1 MIARSPARR
10 GSSEARRAPFA
21 DRREAGRELAQRLV
35 ELRDEDPV
43 VIALP
48 RGGVPVAF
56 EIATALDAPL
66 DVLAVRKLGA
76 PGHPELGIG
85 AVAEDGT
92 GVINQSTAAAVGV
105 GQRELDS
112 IVAREAAE
120 LRRRVQLYR
129 GGLPPVDVEGRVVI
143 VVDDGVATG
152 VTDTA
157 ALSALRKRNPRK
169 LVLAVPVCP
178 SSSLPELGEH
188 ADEVICQRMPARMIS
203 VGHWYRDFTQVSDEE
218 VMSLLGVAD
227 RPRGEQQE
235 VVIPAGTAE
244 LAGDLHV
251 PKDAHGLVL
260 FAHGSGSS
268 RRSPRNME
276 VARELNG
283 RGLATLLFDLLT
295 ESESENRTNVFDIG
309 LLCERL
315 VAATRWAR
323 SRPELAHL
331 PLGYFGASTGAAA
344 ALCAA
349 AELQHTV
356 GAIVSRGGR
365 PDLAGLWLARV
376 HAPTLLIVG
385 SEDRQVLDLNR
396 HAKARLGAPSELAV
410 VKGAG
415 HLFEEPGAMA
425 TVAELAGEWLDRS
438 LALPEPVAR

>member
-1 MIARSPARR
+1 MSPARIA
-10 GSSEARRAPFA
+10 SPETRAEPFA
-21 DRREAGRELAQRLV
+21 DRREAGRELAHRLV

-56 EIATALDAPL
+56 EIAAELEAPL

-76 PGHPELGIG
+76 PGQPELGIG

-92 GVINQSTAAAVGV
+92 GVIDQQTAVAVGV
-105 GQRELDS
+105 SQQELDS

-120 LRRRVQLYR
+120 LRRRVRLYR
-129 GGLPPVDVEGRVVI
+129 GGLPPVDVRGRVVI

-157 ALSALRKRNPRK
+157 ALSALRKQHPRK
-169 LVLAVPVCP
+169 LILAVPVSPP
-178 SSSLPELGEH
+178 SSLRELAEH
-188 ADEVICQRMPARMIS
+188 ADEVVCLLSPDRMIS

-218 VMSLLGVAD
+218 VMSLLGAAG
-227 RPRGEQQE
+227 RPHGEQE
-235 VVIPAGTAE
+235 EIVIAAGTAE
-244 LAGDLHV
+244 LEGDLNL
-251 PKDAHGLVL
+251 PERAHGLVL

-268 RRSPRNME
+268 RNSPRNME
-276 VARELNG
+276 VAHDLND
-283 RGLATLLFDLLT
+283 RGLATLLFDLLSEP
-295 ESESENRTNVFDIG
+295 ESLDRSNVFDIS

-331 PLGYFGASTGAAA
+331 PLGYFGASSGAAA

-349 AELQHTV
+349 AELPHTV
-356 GAIVSRGGR
+356 SAVVSRGGR
-365 PDLAGLWLARV
+365 PDLAGPRLGRV
-376 HAPTLLIVG
+376 RAPTLLIVG
-385 SEDRQVLDLNR
+385 SEDPQVLNLNR
-396 HAKARLGAPSELAV
+396 RAKEDLGGPSELAI

-415 HLFEEPGAMA
+415 HLFEEPGALA
-425 TVAELAGEWLDRS
+425 TVAELAGEWFGRC
-438 LALPEPVAR
+438 LALPEPTAG

>member
-1 MIARSPARR
+1 MSPARTTAPESR
-10 GSSEARRAPFA
+10 AAPFA
-21 DRREAGRELAQRLV
+21 DRREAGRELAHRLA

-56 EIATALDAPL
+56 EIAAALEAPL

-76 PGHPELGIG
+76 PRQPELGIG

-92 GVINQSTAAAVGV
+92 GVIDQHTAAAVGV
-105 GQRELDS
+105 SQQELDS

-120 LRRRVQLYR
+120 LRRRVRLYR
-129 GGLPPVDVEGRVVI
+129 GGLPPVDVRGRVVI

-157 ALSALRKRNPRK
+157 ALSALRKQHPRK
-169 LVLAVPVCP
+169 LILAVPVCAP
-178 SSSLPELGEH
+178 DSLRGLAKH
-188 ADEVICQRMPARMIS
+188 ADEVVCLTSPTRMIS

-218 VMSLLGVAD
+218 VMSLLGAAD
-227 RPRGEQQE
+227 RPHSVQE
-235 VVIPAGTAE
+235 EIVVAAGSAE

-251 PKDAHGLVL
+251 PEGAHGLVL

-268 RRSPRNME
+268 RSSPRNME
-276 VARELNG
+276 VAGELNK
-283 RGLATLLFDLLT
+283 RGLGTLLFDLLSEA
-295 ESESENRTNVFDIG
+295 ESRDRANVFDIA
-309 LLCERL
+309 LLSGRL

-344 ALCAA
+344 ALRAA
-349 AELQHTV
+349 AELPHNV
-356 GAIVSRGGR
+356 SAVVSRGGR
-365 PDLAGLWLARV
+365 PDLAGLHLARV
-376 HAPTLLIVG
+376 RAPTLLIVG

-396 HAKARLGAPSELAV
+396 HAKARLGGPSELAI

-415 HLFEEPGAMA
+415 HLFEEPGALA
-425 TVAELAGEWLDRS
+425 TVAKLAGEWFDRC
-438 LALPEPVAR
+438 LALPEPTAE